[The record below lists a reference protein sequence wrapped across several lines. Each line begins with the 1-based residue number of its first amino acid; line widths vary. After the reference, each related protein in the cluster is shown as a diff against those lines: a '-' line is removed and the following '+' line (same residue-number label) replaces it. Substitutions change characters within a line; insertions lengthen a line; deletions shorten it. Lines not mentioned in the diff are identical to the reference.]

1 MEEAL
6 QEQFKRVQ
14 SKLQDLLKKHS
25 LALKDLERQQQ
36 LITRLQ
42 DEKKKDTE
50 TIRLLTEKQ
59 QILTAATGNMDPA
72 DKKAFEQTINRYI
85 REIDKCIALLSE

>member
-1 MEEAL
+1 VEEAL
-6 QEQFKRVQ
+6 QEQFRRVQ

-42 DEKKKDTE
+42 EEKKKDSE

-59 QILTAATGNMDPA
+59 QILAAAAGNMDAA

-85 REIDKCIALLSE
+85 REIDKCIGLLSE